1 MMQNPYNFG
10 RLEYFRVIV
19 DLNNINESKK
29 ESLIEKLDEEQYRDW
44 EKRVIGPPE
53 PELIPLI
60 RQQIDKIEK
69 RIANRSFDEEFET
82 YWGTRYEYH
91 CKFSLSDN
99 KSDLY
104 VKIQKCD
111 DDWYIVEI
119 YSDWYYNWY
128 LCDTKDGLKYI
139 SEQKLITY

>member
-1 MMQNPYNFG
+1 MRHLKLFENFD
-10 RLEYFRVIV
+10 E
-19 DLNNINESKK
+19 E
-29 ESLIEKLDEEQYRDW
+29 LIQKLDEEQYRDW

-82 YWGTRYEYH
+82 YWGIKYEYH
-91 CKFSLSDN
+91 RNSSFYFPK
-99 KSDLY
+99 DLY

-119 YSDWYYNWY
+119 YSDWYYHWY
-128 LCDTKDGLKYI
+128 LCDTDEGLKYL
-139 SEQKLITY
+139 SDEFITDLSS

>member
-1 MMQNPYNFG
+1 MRHLKLFENFD
-10 RLEYFRVIV
+10 E
-19 DLNNINESKK
+19 N
-29 ESLIEKLDEEQYRDW
+29 LIEKLDEEQYRDW

-82 YWGTRYEYH
+82 YWGIKYEYH
-91 CKFSLSDN
+91 CKFSYSDN